1 MGPTCQVHLVLFPV
15 PPISICHY
23 KFTSSFCRLSS
34 FARTDSE
41 NRGCHILEGH
51 RRLAIWEGYQCRPWK
66 RGGVFD
72 QYGGGDEQNND
83 WWRSGNCWCCRNW
96 IQTDFDAEQVE
107 ESIEYFASTRKVEK
121 CELTLAHLE
130 NLEVVADNGGWEEDK
145 LATLFKVKVAVH
157 LQ

>member
-1 MGPTCQVHLVLFPV
+1 M
-15 PPISICHY
+15 
-23 KFTSSFCRLSS
+23 
-34 FARTDSE
+34 
-41 NRGCHILEGH
+41 
-51 RRLAIWEGYQCRPWK
+51 
-66 RGGVFD
+66 
-72 QYGGGDEQNND
+72 
-83 WWRSGNCWCCRNW
+83 
-96 IQTDFDAEQVE
+96 E